1 MPAHGRAQQ
10 ISSFPSLSS
19 LSEVPFKSGYMG
31 MPQWRSK
38 QKEEGLEAMGSSL
51 AFLPGGVGLLE
62 KRRVIQHPLRKEAW
76 QEM

>member
-1 MPAHGRAQQ
+1 
-10 ISSFPSLSS
+10 
-19 LSEVPFKSGYMG
+19 MG